1 MSHTHPSLN
10 SIRSSVRNE
19 RGMTL
24 IEIMIV
30 IAIIGGLMAVLGT
43 MAFARL
49 RESRV
54 NTAKIQMKSIGQ
66 ALESYNL
73 ACNSYP
79 TTDQGLEALITKP
92 SGDACANWGPEPYLK
107 KSQKLDPWRKEFIY
121 ESEGAT
127 FELKSLGEDRK
138 EGGEGNA
145 KDILYR
151 DLE

>member
-1 MSHTHPSLN
+1 MKKNFARHQLALN
-10 SIRSSVRNE
+10 Q

-49 RESRV
+49 KESKV

-73 ACNSYP
+73 SCNGYP
-79 TTDQGLEALITKP
+79 TTDQGLQALVTKP
-92 SGDACANWGPEPYLK
+92 SGDACPNWSGGGTEGYMK
-107 KSQKLDPWRKEFIY
+107 KSQLKDPWNSDFIY
-121 ESEGAT
+121 ESDGST

-138 EGGEGNA
+138 EGGEGRA
-145 KDILYR
+145 KDLLYSE
-151 DLE
+151 LE